1 MIYGYARCSTN
12 EKKQDVE
19 RQKRE
24 LRQAG
29 ASEKNIFFEYESGAK
44 TERKQLALL
53 LDALKPGDTLVTT
66 EVSRLTRST
75 RQLCEIIETAKD
87 KRLELVIGS
96 FRVDCRNGLDPM
108 TDGMLKMMG
117 VFAEM
122 ERNITSARVK
132 SGMDNAKA
140 KGIKLGRPRTAP
152 GNLPAAFYRHLPK
165 YRAKE
170 ITQAEFA
177 RLCNVSRQCIHKY
190 LKLL

>member
-1 MIYGYARCSTN
+1 MIYGYARCSTS
-12 EKKQDVE
+12 EKKQDIE

-29 ASEKNIFFEYESGAK
+29 AKTENIFFEYGSGAK
-44 TERKQLALL
+44 TDRRQLSVLL
-53 LDALKPGDTLVTT
+53 AALKPGDTLVTT

-75 RQLCEIIETAKD
+75 RHLCEIIETAKA
-87 KRLELVIGS
+87 KQIELVIGS
-96 FRVDCRNGLDPM
+96 FKVDCRNGLCPM

-140 KGIKLGRPRTAP
+140 KGVKLGRPRTAP
-152 GNLPAAFYRHLPK
+152 ENLPRAFYRHLPK

-170 ITQAEFA
+170 ITQEEFA
-177 RLCNVSRQCIHKY
+177 RLCGVSRQCVSKY
-190 LKLL
+190 LKLI

>member
-12 EKKQDVE
+12 EKRQDID

-24 LRQAG
+24 LKQAG
-29 ASEKNIFFEYESGAK
+29 AAENAIFFEHESGAK
-44 TERKQLALL
+44 TDRRQLNLL
-53 LDALKPGDTLVTT
+53 LAALRPGDTLVST

-75 RQLCEIIETAKD
+75 RHLCEIIETAKA
-87 KRLELVIGS
+87 KQIELVIGS
-96 FRVDCRNGLDPM
+96 FKVDCRNGLCPM

-122 ERNITSARVK
+122 ERSITAARVR
-132 SGMDNAKA
+132 SGMDNARA
-140 KGIKLGRPRTAP
+140 KGVKLGRPKTAP

-177 RLCNVSRQCIHKY
+177 RLCDVSRQCIHKY
-190 LKLL
+190 LKLI

>member
-12 EKKQDVE
+12 EKKQDIE

-24 LRQAG
+24 LRQSG
-29 ASEKNIFFEYESGAK
+29 ALDKNIFFEYEKGDN
-44 TERKQLALL
+44 TERKQLSLL
-53 LDALKPGDTLVTT
+53 LDSLKPGDTLVTT

-75 RQLCEIIETAKD
+75 RQLCEIIEQAKE

-122 ERNITSARVK
+122 ERNIIAARVK
-132 SGMDNAKA
+132 CF
-140 KGIKLGRPRTAP
+140 L
-152 GNLPAAFYRHLPK
+152 
-165 YRAKE
+165 
-170 ITQAEFA
+170 
-177 RLCNVSRQCIHKY
+177 
-190 LKLL
+190 

>member
-12 EKKQDVE
+12 EKKQDIE

-24 LRQAG
+24 LRQSG
-29 ASEKNIFFEYESGAK
+29 AAEKNIFFEYESGTK

-53 LDALKPGDTLVTT
+53 LDALKPGDTLMTT

-75 RQLCEIIETAKD
+75 RHLCEIIETAKD

-96 FRVDCRNGLDPM
+96 FKVDCRNGLDPM

-122 ERNITSARVK
+122 ERNIIAARVK

-140 KGIKLGRPRTAP
+140 KGVKLGRPRTAP
-152 GNLPAAFYRHLPK
+152 ENLPAAFLRHLPK
-165 YRAKE
+165 YRARE
-170 ITQAEFA
+170 ITQAELA
-177 RLCNVSRQCIHKY
+177 RLCNVSRQCVHKY